1 MNLDRSPESE
11 KTIRRRDSQTERM
24 MTHLKFTRELPDV
37 SFLALAAVSK
47 RQRAAPAALCRRDL
61 RRIVAQ
67 TQSMH
72 RVRVSRGSDVAFNRV
87 QHRAHGDWGTGES
100 GAVAYLLARDRR
112 AAGKEARA
120 RVAAIARS
128 PPPA

>member
-61 RRIVAQ
+61 RIVAQ